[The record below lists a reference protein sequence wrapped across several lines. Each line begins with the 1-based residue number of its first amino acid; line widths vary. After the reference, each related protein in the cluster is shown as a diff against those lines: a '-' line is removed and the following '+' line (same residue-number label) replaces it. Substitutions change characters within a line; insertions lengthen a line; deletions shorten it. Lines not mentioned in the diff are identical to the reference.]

1 MIGIFIITALIWCDA
16 NFIRRYFTGELKD
29 FD

>member
-1 MIGIFIITALIWCDA
+1 MIKMFIITALIWCDA
-16 NFIRRYFTGELKD
+16 NFIRRYFTEELKD